1 MTDYLAIPPVRAL
14 EGRLRVPSSKSATN
28 RALVLAALGG
38 TPVEIVRPLESDD
51 TVALRRCL
59 SAMGARFERTADGW
73 RVAGPLGRGPGGAV
87 PLDVADSGTAA
98 RFLTAVCAA
107 VPGRFSLTGSARLCE
122 RPIGELVEALSRR
135 GARIACAGADGR
147 LPLEIEGGYLASGEV
162 RVDASRSSQFLSAL
176 LLAAVAVEGGL
187 TVAPSGPVASAPYVG
202 MTLEALREFGHE
214 AEASADGSFRVR
226 RGPGPAAR
234 SEVPG
239 DYSSAVPLLAAL
251 AVAGGRL
258 VLEGLRWPSLDADAG
273 ALPVLERMGL
283 AVDGQGRH
291 PERLARLR
299 SARSR
304 RGGRDR
310 FPGRRPVACR
320 GGCARP
326 RDEPIFGRRP
336 PASQGE
342 RPARG
347 ARSARRLRGRPGGD
361 RGRHARSGRA
371 GEGPALR
378 RPSRDAPRP
387 PDGDVRGNPLASPA
401 GTSDRRPGLRRE
413 VLSRLLSRPRAAR
426 RPLIPVSRQ

>member
-38 TPVEIVRPLESDD
+38 TPVEVVRPLESDD

-202 MTLEALREFGHE
+202 MTLEALRQFGHE

-283 AVDGQGRH
+283 AVEARDGILSASRGSGALAPVEVVATDFPDAVPSLAAAAALAHGTSRFSGVAHLRLKESDRLAALEALVVCAGGRAGIAGDTLEVAGPAKAPPSVARLATH
-291 PERLARLR
+291 RDHRMAMSAAILSLRLPGLLIEDPDCVAKSYPDFFRDLERLA
-299 SARSR
+299 
-304 RGGRDR
+304 
-310 FPGRRPVACR
+310 
-320 GGCARP
+320 
-326 RDEPIFGRRP
+326 
-336 PASQGE
+336 
-342 RPARG
+342 
-347 ARSARRLRGRPGGD
+347 
-361 RGRHARSGRA
+361 
-371 GEGPALR
+371 
-378 RPSRDAPRP
+378 
-387 PDGDVRGNPLASPA
+387 VR
-401 GTSDRRPGLRRE
+401 
-413 VLSRLLSRPRAAR
+413 
-426 RPLIPVSRQ
+426 